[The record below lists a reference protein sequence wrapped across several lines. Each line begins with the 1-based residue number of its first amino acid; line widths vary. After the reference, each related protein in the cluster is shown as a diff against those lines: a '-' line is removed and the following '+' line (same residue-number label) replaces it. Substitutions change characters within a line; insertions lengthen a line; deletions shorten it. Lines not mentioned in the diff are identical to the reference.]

1 MITFEFGCSQ
11 IEFTELLL
19 TVGCSQIEFTELLLT
34 VVIGYIPEN
43 LASFKGLFVD
53 AFQRV

>member
-34 VVIGYIPEN
+34 VVVGYIPEN